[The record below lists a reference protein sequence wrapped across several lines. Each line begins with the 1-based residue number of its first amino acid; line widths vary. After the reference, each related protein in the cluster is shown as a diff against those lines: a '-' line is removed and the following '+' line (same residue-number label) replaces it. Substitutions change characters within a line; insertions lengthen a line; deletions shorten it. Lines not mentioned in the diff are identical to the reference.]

1 MFTANFAIPNEGI
14 EQMARKNDGASAPK
28 GHGSASW
35 DRTGVPLT
43 STGQELAL
51 PTGLD
56 FDPFA
61 ERALEKFPQ
70 AVDES

>member
-1 MFTANFAIPNEGI
+1 
-14 EQMARKNDGASAPK
+14 
-28 GHGSASW
+28 
-35 DRTGVPLT
+35 VPLT